1 MLSKSWEPGRK
12 GNSTG
17 SRYENYLISYLG
29 RINYNYADRYLA
41 TVSVRADGSSK
52 FAPGNRWG
60 TFPSFSL
67 GWRIDQ
73 EEFYK
78 DWNQNVLSAVKL
90 RGGWGQIGN
99 QNIPSFAYADVVSTY
114 DTWVYGFNSGLNLL
128 KTCLI

>member
-1 MLSKSWEPGRK
+1 MGAGTKEGT
-12 GNSTG
+12 STG

-90 RGGWGQIGN
+90 RGGW
-99 QNIPSFAYADVVSTY
+99 
-114 DTWVYGFNSGLNLL
+114 
-128 KTCLI
+128 

>member
-1 MLSKSWEPGRK
+1 MQTVIWRLSVSEP
-12 GNSTG
+12 
-17 SRYENYLISYLG
+17 
-29 RINYNYADRYLA
+29 
-41 TVSVRADGSSK
+41 TV
-52 FAPGNRWG
+52 NRWG

-128 KTCLI
+128 KAYASTSKGNKDISGKQWSKAI